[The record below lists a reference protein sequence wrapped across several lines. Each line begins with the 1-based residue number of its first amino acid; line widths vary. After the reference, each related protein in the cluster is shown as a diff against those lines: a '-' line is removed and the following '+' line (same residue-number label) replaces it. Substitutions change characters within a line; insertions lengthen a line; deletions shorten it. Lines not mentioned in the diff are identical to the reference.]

1 MSCVPWNSLS
11 GLFVVP
17 DQTPYFSSFSLS
29 HTLLSFCDP
38 HPSAAYPLM
47 AVMAQAPTASSWAV
61 FPDLSVL
68 VPFDQSV
75 LVFAG
80 RQRASSTSTGT
91 QLKNIWKELGEI
103 TSIKPIRDMGGKE
116 KKILVIANVPSYQG
130 SSGVTRRTF
139 QSSYET

>member
-1 MSCVPWNSLS
+1 MIFLVPVIQSSIPALPETHGAPSVHFIIMSCIPWNSLS

-47 AVMAQAPTASSWAV
+47 VVMAQAPTASSWAV
-61 FPDLSVL
+61 FPDLSVF

-80 RQRASSTSTGT
+80 RQ
-91 QLKNIWKELGEI
+91 
-103 TSIKPIRDMGGKE
+103 SIQHQHWNAAE
-116 KKILVIANVPSYQG
+116 EHLE
-130 SSGVTRRTF
+130 RT
-139 QSSYET
+139 